1 MLAIGFDEPGGP
13 EVLRAVQVAEPH
25 AGVGQVR
32 IRVAAAT
39 VNPSDLVTRGG
50 AAHDRYREVEPPY
63 VPGWD
68 AAGVVDEVGAQ
79 SRWRV
84 GDRVVAITKPVLE
97 GGGAYAE
104 WIVVSDDSVA
114 PLPEGAD
121 VVAAATLPM
130 NGLTAVEAL
139 DVAGVRSGGT
149 IAVTGAAG
157 AVGGYVIQL
166 AKYRGLTVLADASA
180 RDARLVADLG
190 ADTVLERGDDFAR
203 RVSEQ
208 VPAGVDGVIDCALL
222 GSAVLPAIRD
232 GGAYVALRP
241 PRLSGTVESERGID
255 VHYVMVLDRVH
266 DSAGLAELSRL
277 ASVGVLT
284 LRVAQTF
291 PATEAAEAH
300 RRLEAGGLRGR
311 IVLTFP

>member
-13 EVLRAVQVAEPH
+13 EVLRAVQVPEPH
-25 AGVGQVR
+25 AGRGQVR

-50 AAHDRYREVEPPY
+50 AAHDRYREVRPPY

-68 AAGVVDEVGAQ
+68 AAGVVDEAGPE
-79 SRWRV
+79 SRWRI

-114 PLPEGAD
+114 QMPAGAD
-121 VVAAATLPM
+121 VAAAATLPM
-130 NGLTAVEAL
+130 NGLTAALAL
-139 DVAGVRSGGT
+139 DAGAGRPGGT

-166 AKYRGLTVLADASA
+166 AKYRGFTVVADAA
-180 RDARLVADLG
+180 PRDEQLVADLG
-190 ADTVLERGDDFAR
+190 ADVVLARGDDFAR
-203 RVSEQ
+203 RVRERF
-208 VPAGVDGVIDCALL
+208 PDGVDGVIDCALQA
-222 GSAVLPAIRD
+222 SAVLPAIRD
-232 GGAYVALRP
+232 NGSYVALRP
-241 PRLSGTVESERGID
+241 PRLSGTVESQRGID
-255 VHYVMVLDRVH
+255 VHYVMVIDSVH
-266 DSAGLAELSRL
+266 DSATLQELSRL
-277 ASVGVLT
+277 ASEGVLT

-291 PATEAAEAH
+291 PATEAADAH
-300 RRLEAGGLRGR
+300 RLLEAGGVRGR
-311 IVLTFP
+311 IVLTF